1 MKVIGGQAMAMIQTG
16 NSCGVV
22 SFFADNSKHCRLPW
36 MRTIIELIAGQMEKY
51 NMPEQKKYITE
62 EELRE
67 LKEETERCFQR
78 AEEAIERLAVNRAES
93 DKRIEELQKKNEKT
107 IAELSAASKRQRKS
121 IGDLGNKFGRFAE
134 SLAKPSLERIL
145 EQQFDADYQGWLYHK
160 EMRGVQD
167 LEVDGWAKARNGSG
181 AAYLVEVKSRFKP
194 KHLRQVWRMVERFRQ
209 YKTDYRHRSVY
220 PMLAVVEISDRH
232 RELVWDSGVYLIDI
246 ADGVF
251 RMGEVP
257 ANFKANGSHG
267 TDGVRRE
274 VPHLHL
280 VRSDGQGK
288 RTAQ

>member
-1 MKVIGGQAMAMIQTG
+1 
-16 NSCGVV
+16 
-22 SFFADNSKHCRLPW
+22 
-36 MRTIIELIAGQMEKY
+36 
-51 NMPEQKKYITE
+51 MPEKKKYITDE
-62 EELRE
+62 E
-67 LKEETERCFQR
+67 LKEIREETEKILQRTSAMHESRVASWVETDKKIEAMRKKYDEESAIRR
-78 AEEAIERLAVNRAES
+78 AEIEV
-93 DKRIEELQKKNEKT
+93 LQKKNERT
-107 IAELSAASKRQRKS
+107 MAELSAMSKKLGKS
-121 IGDLGNKFGRFAE
+121 IGDLGNKFGRFTE

-145 EQQFDADYQGWLYHK
+145 EEQFDADYQGWLYHK
-160 EMRGVQD
+160 ESRGVQN

-251 RMGEVP
+251 RMGEAP
-257 ANFKANGSHG
+257 ANFKANGSHAA
-267 TDGVRRE
+267 DGVRRE

-280 VRSDGQGK
+280 VRSDGRGK
-288 RTAQ
+288 RIAQ

>member
-1 MKVIGGQAMAMIQTG
+1 
-16 NSCGVV
+16 
-22 SFFADNSKHCRLPW
+22 
-36 MRTIIELIAGQMEKY
+36 
-51 NMPEQKKYITE
+51 MPEQKKCITD
-62 EELRE
+62 EELKE
-67 LKEETERCFQR
+67 LKEETERSFQR
-78 AEEAIERLAVNRAES
+78 AEDAIERLAVNREESDRRIAANREES
-93 DKRIEELQKKNEKT
+93 DKRIEELQKKNERT
-107 IAELSAASKRQRKS
+107 MAELSAMSKKLGKS
-121 IGDLGNKFGRFAE
+121 IGDLGNKFGRFTE

-145 EQQFDADYQGWLYHK
+145 EEQFDADYQGWLYLNELK
-160 EMRGVQD
+160 GVQD

-194 KHLRQVWRMVERFRQ
+194 KHLRQVWRMVEKFRQ

-251 RMGEVP
+251 RMGEAP
-257 ANFKANGSHG
+257 ANFRANGSHG

-280 VRSDGQGK
+280 VRGDGRGK

>member
-1 MKVIGGQAMAMIQTG
+1 MHESRVASWVETDKKIEE
-16 NSCGVV
+16 
-22 SFFADNSKHCRLPW
+22 
-36 MRTIIELIAGQMEKY
+36 MR
-51 NMPEQKKYITE
+51 KKYDE
-62 EELRE
+62 ESAIR
-67 LKEETERCFQR
+67 R
-78 AEEAIERLAVNRAES
+78 AEIEV
-93 DKRIEELQKKNEKT
+93 LQKKNEKT

-121 IGDLGNKFGRFAE
+121 IGDLGNKFGRFTE

-246 ADGVF
+246 AGWCVQDGGGACEF
-251 RMGEVP
+251 QGEWISWYGRCATGGAASASGPERWPGETYRAVMQP
-257 ANFKANGSHG
+257 TGPVSPRAGLMCMTS
-267 TDGVRRE
+267 V
-274 VPHLHL
+274 LHQL
-280 VRSDGQGK
+280 GQVYLK
-288 RTAQ
+288 

>member
-1 MKVIGGQAMAMIQTG
+1 
-16 NSCGVV
+16 
-22 SFFADNSKHCRLPW
+22 
-36 MRTIIELIAGQMEKY
+36 
-51 NMPEQKKYITE
+51 MPEQKKCITD
-62 EELRE
+62 EELKE
-67 LKEETERCFQR
+67 LKEETERSFQR
-78 AEEAIERLAVNRAES
+78 AEEAIERLAVNREEWDKESAETLREIREIQ
-93 DKRIEELQKKNEKT
+93 KRTTELSEKNEKS
-107 IAELSAASKRQRKS
+107 IAELSAMSKKYGKS
-121 IGDLGNKFGRFAE
+121 IGDLGNKFGRFTE

-251 RMGEVP
+251 RMGEAP
-257 ANFKANGSHG
+257 ANFRANGSHG

-280 VRSDGQGK
+280 VRSDGREK